1 VKRRIAWRI
10 ANWKSGGDSHHHFQ
24 KWRWQV
30 TVVTYKVAP
39 MIACMCRQQQWT
51 NMYLVLT
58 RGIISFY
65 KNKDA
70 ARKVGVRYLQWHHAR
85 QCFLVLRNVLL
96 HYCFYAV
103 NVLLQ
108 TGLITLTDSAVKC
121 YSSFAHKQ
129 PTNSGL
135 SCQDLLS
142 TSRLRID
149 KYHKLFVLLQ
159 YFLQI
164 YPPLSSNIDLTS
176 FAYSV
181 VVFKASGHVT

>member
-1 VKRRIAWRI
+1 MKRRIAWRI
-10 ANWKSGGDSHHHFQ
+10 ANSTLK
-24 KWRWQV
+24 KWWWQSPPLS
-30 TVVTYKVAP
+30 KVAVTSHRRH
-39 MIACMCRQQQWT
+39 IQSCAYDCLCRQQQWT

-108 TGLITLTDSAVKC
+108 TGLITLTDSAVEC

-142 TSRLRID
+142 TSRLYESINITSCLSYYNIFC
-149 KYHKLFVLLQ
+149 KFIPH
-159 YFLQI
+159 FLPI
-164 YPPLSSNIDLTS
+164 
-176 FAYSV
+176 
-181 VVFKASGHVT
+181 

>member
-1 VKRRIAWRI
+1 
-10 ANWKSGGDSHHHFQ
+10 
-24 KWRWQV
+24 
-30 TVVTYKVAP
+30 
-39 MIACMCRQQQWT
+39 
-51 NMYLVLT
+51 MYLVLT

-85 QCFLVLRNVLL
+85 QCFLVGLLRNVLL

-108 TGLITLTDSAVKC
+108 TGLITLTDSAVEC

-142 TSRLRID
+142 TSRLYESINITNCLSYYNIFC
-149 KYHKLFVLLQ
+149 KFIPH
-159 YFLQI
+159 FLPI
-164 YPPLSSNIDLTS
+164 
-176 FAYSV
+176 
-181 VVFKASGHVT
+181 